1 MLRGGATDTTGE
13 LGSPINLARPRGFH
27 VRVVTGGIFELDE
40 KLTGR
45 CVCHGAAAQVHNRW
59 L

>member
-1 MLRGGATDTTGE
+1 MLRGGATDATGE
-13 LGSPINLARPRGFH
+13 LGLLINLARPRGFH

-45 CVCHGAAAQVHNRW
+45 CVCHGAAAQETDQ
-59 L
+59 